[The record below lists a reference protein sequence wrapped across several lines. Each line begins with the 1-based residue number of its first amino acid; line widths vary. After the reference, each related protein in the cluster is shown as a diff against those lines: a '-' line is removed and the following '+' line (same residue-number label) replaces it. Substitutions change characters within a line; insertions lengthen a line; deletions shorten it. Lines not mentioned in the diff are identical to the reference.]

1 MPGPR
6 LGIWIYEELVRVEP
20 QSVLGFIRTMNSI
33 AVNRARARVGDKA
46 VPHLI
51 GVFGQVDP
59 VEFSDTLIVEK
70 AKLYSCRCG
79 GKQREIYSKTRPRRA
94 QWMRRT
100 FPQATADDGGHLVG

>member
-1 MPGPR
+1 
-6 LGIWIYEELVRVEP
+6 
-20 QSVLGFIRTMNSI
+20 MNSI
-33 AVNRARARVGDKA
+33 AVNRARARVGNKA

-51 GVFGQVDP
+51 GVFGKVDP
-59 VEFSDTLIVEK
+59 VEFSDALVVEK

-100 FPQATADDGGHLVG
+100 FAQPLRTTAGIS